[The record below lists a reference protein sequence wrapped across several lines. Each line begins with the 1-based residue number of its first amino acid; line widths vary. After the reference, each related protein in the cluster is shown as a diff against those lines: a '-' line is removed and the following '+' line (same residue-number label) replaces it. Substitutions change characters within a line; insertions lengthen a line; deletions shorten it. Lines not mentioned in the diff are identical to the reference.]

1 MVKERELGEEEG
13 KEMGAGREMWWV
25 KKNAPSE
32 ENK

>member
-1 MVKERELGEEEG
+1 MVKERELEEEEG
-13 KEMGAGREMWWV
+13 GKETGREMWWV